1 MQLIHFLEGG
11 RAVFGRPAFEDVGD
25 EDLVAAQAHAL
36 GDHVRQELAG
46 AADERL
52 ALPVFVGA
60 RSLTDEHQSGLG
72 RAGAENGLRS
82 RLGQVSALAAFSH
95 DPGQGR
101 QSSAGRSQTGTGGV
115 SNPGSRK
122 SGPRSELGGAATGL
136 RLARRPRQGCGGER
150 LGREQAAFARGRRGP
165 LGGSAAGIGG
175 TAGVSAIAFSSGAAA
190 AALRLG
196 AGGFAGAGTRSS
208 PARASDS
215 SSCRSP
221 RTPDCPGLRSPL
233 GKSGKIAVLDC
244 K

>member
-1 MQLIHFLEGG
+1 MSV
-11 RAVFGRPAFEDVGD
+11 RSWPARPTNG
-25 EDLVAAQAHAL
+25 
-36 GDHVRQELAG
+36 
-46 AADERL
+46 
-52 ALPVFVGA
+52 LPCRSSHRH

-82 RLGQVSALAAFSH
+82 RLGEVSALAAFSD

-101 QSSAGRSQTGTGGV
+101 QERWAFANRNRRCVESWLPEKRAQERARRGGDGR
-115 SNPGSRK
+115 
-122 SGPRSELGGAATGL
+122 L

-150 LGREQAAFARGRRGP
+150 LGREQAAFARGQRRRP
-165 LGGSAAGIGG
+165 GGSAAGIGG

-208 PARASDS
+208 PARARDS

-221 RTPDCPGLRSPL
+221 RTRLPRSPSPL
-233 GKSGKIAVLDC
+233 GKSGKIAASTASNKSDQTRPARLADRGRQGCGTVRDALVVVGL
-244 K
+244 